1 MIRSGLYT
9 WKEISCAILLSILH
23 KNIAGVFTRIK
34 ILLQVILRKF
44 LARVRSALFHP
55 ESNGTINTAVYF
67 YDVIISVLIRRDEE
81 RRIASAC
88 TVHDVTL
95 FGFASIARAI
105 NRSIFYH

>member
-44 LARVRSALFHP
+44 LARVRSALSVVVHNVQLNEIRSTTP
-55 ESNGTINTAVYF
+55 QNEMHHALAV
-67 YDVIISVLIRRDEE
+67 V
-81 RRIASAC
+81 
-88 TVHDVTL
+88 
-95 FGFASIARAI
+95 
-105 NRSIFYH
+105 